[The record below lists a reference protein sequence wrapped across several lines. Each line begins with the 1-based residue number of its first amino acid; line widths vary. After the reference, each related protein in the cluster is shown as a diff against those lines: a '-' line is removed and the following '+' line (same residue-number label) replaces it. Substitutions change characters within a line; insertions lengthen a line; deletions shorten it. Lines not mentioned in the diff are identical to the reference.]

1 MSQIITDRVR
11 TSRRSLLKGITA
23 AGARIAIG
31 LPPLVSMFNSAGT
44 AYAAATN
51 TASTA
56 SAAGPALE
64 KPIESRFV
72 LWFNGNGIPER
83 YWIPSEEGAEYE
95 LTPCLAP
102 LAAWRKDVHVL
113 SGVDNAAASGKGNG
127 HTNSMSGLMTG
138 MDFTGRG
145 PSGPSIDQIIAG
157 KIGGESRFRSLQ
169 IGVAQES
176 FGESMQRNMS
186 WAGYERALPPEMI
199 PHRLFDRLFGARE
212 EGWVNRKRSVLDTI
226 SRDATALKKK
236 LPTDDQ
242 VRVDE
247 HLAGIR
253 DLERAI
259 AGLPPEYRRVD
270 PPDFDGDMK
279 DWPRI
284 AKLQSDLLAQAL
296 VTRQT
301 RVASYMLTKCQSI
314 SRFPWLGY
322 TSARH
327 HDYTHAEGKT
337 TGADGV
343 EGQRVLRDICKW
355 HVEEFAYL
363 VAKLKSVTEGD
374 GTVFDH
380 TCLAYVHEHAE
391 ANPHKNSGLAMIVAG
406 GMSKI
411 AHGAHTRIT
420 GTVGDVYLTL
430 ADQVMGAGIGKFPT
444 ATKTLGTLLA

>member
-1 MSQIITDRVR
+1 MSQIITNRTR
-11 TSRRSLLKGITA
+11 TSRRALLKGLTA

-31 LPPLVSMFNSAGT
+31 IPPLVSMFNSTGT
-44 AYAAATN
+44 AYAQSAP
-51 TASTA
+51 A
-56 SAAGPALE
+56 SAALVE

-83 YWIPSEEGAEYE
+83 YWIPTEEGSDYE
-95 LTPCLAP
+95 LTPCLSP

-138 MDFTGRG
+138 LDFTGRG
-145 PSGPSIDQIIAG
+145 PSGPSIDQIIAA
-157 KIGGESRFRSLQ
+157 KIGGDSRFRSLQ

-212 EGWVNRKRSVLDTI
+212 EGWVNRKRSILDAV
-226 SRDATALKKK
+226 RADAVTLEKS
-236 LPTDDQ
+236 LPTDDKA
-242 VRVDE
+242 RVDE
-247 HLAGIR
+247 HLSSIR

-259 AGLPPEYRRVD
+259 AGLPPQYAQVD

-284 AKLQSDLLAQAL
+284 AKLQSDLLVQAFKM
-296 VTRQT
+296 RQT
-301 RVASYMLTKCQSI
+301 RVASYMLTKCQSLT
-314 SRFPWLGY
+314 RFPWLGY

-327 HDYTHAEGKT
+327 HDYTHSPDKMA
-337 TGADGV
+337 GADGTD
-343 EGQRVLRDICKW
+343 GIHVLRDICRW

-363 VAKLKSVTEGD
+363 VAKLESIPEGD
-374 GTVFDH
+374 GTLFDH
-380 TCLAYVHEHAE
+380 TSLIYVHEHAE
-391 ANPHKNSGLAMIVAG
+391 ANPHKNSGLAMLVAG
-406 GMSKI
+406 GSKRL
-411 AHGAHTRIT
+411 AKGAHTRIT
-420 GTVGDVYLTL
+420 GTVADVYVTV
-430 ADQVMGAGIGKFPT
+430 ADEVVGAGIGKFPT
-444 ATKTLGTLLA
+444 ATKKIGPLLT